1 MRRPN
6 LRLLACQVGPPAHG
20 PPPAT
25 TSTSCAQRQ
34 HSQLAG
40 WVGHAWCANE
50 QLASELM
57 QLLVRVLFVI
67 FPITSLCIAPDI
79 SLHGPSYT
87 TVHGDDVTWD
97 DIHAAGLEAGARI
110 GAGAC
115 SSVTVAG
122 DSTTALLIRTQA
134 CPVDVDSTCAHAR
147 TQAGFQAMAASG
159 TRAPGWP
166 WATFVPRS
174 ERQPWHAHWPVY
186 SPAQWHA
193 AEVRA
198 KLGVG
203 YTLPM
208 AGIAHADS
216 GPDTLPSCAC
226 ILPQASTTWPVL
238 GDRAWQQAL
247 PRGELLPGAP
257 LVVELKPKMG
267 GMPAIA
273 SNMDFPVA
281 AVVPRFTAQQAS
293 KRALGR
299 AGELSRYNPC
309 DLFSGTRK
317 RVQLALR
324 QLCRCP
330 QNNLLISTS
339 QAGSWGKRSSALL
352 DEWLQQHTGEWN
364 RDALLAALADIL
376 STEELLPRL
385 LRLQDANCIEE
396 DVRTAWQGVA
406 AARDASASSV
416 STACPRQVA
425 QATTSAHNQ
434 STAAAT
440 LLRYIRA
447 RAWRDC
453 SIILT
458 LRLARVPPGAQ
469 GYSRR
474 IQADS
479 PRVRHH
485 IGVLA
490 YPSALLE
497 PGRAVLYQARVI
509 DVDPRD
515 VAAIPYYLQQFD
527 YIWRSYMQSNM
538 PSPAT

>member
-1 MRRPN
+1 
-6 LRLLACQVGPPAHG
+6 
-20 PPPAT
+20 
-25 TSTSCAQRQ
+25 
-34 HSQLAG
+34 
-40 WVGHAWCANE
+40 
-50 QLASELM
+50 M
-57 QLLVRVLFVI
+57 QLSVRELVAISPGKSQSR
-67 FPITSLCIAPDI
+67 APLI
-79 SLHGPSYT
+79 SLNGLHYI
-87 TVHGDDVTWD
+87 TVHGDDVLLD
-97 DIHAAGLEAGARI
+97 DIYAAGLAPGDRI

-115 SSVTVAG
+115 SSVQIAG

-134 CPVDVDSTCAHAR
+134 CPDDVDSACARAR
-147 TQAGFQAMAASG
+147 TQEGFQAMAASG

-198 KLGVG
+198 KLGPG

-208 AGIAHADS
+208 AGIAPADA
-216 GPDTLPSCAC
+216 GPGALPSCAC
-226 ILPQASTTWPVL
+226 ILPQASTPWPVL
-238 GDRAWQQAL
+238 GDHAWQQAL
-247 PRGELLPGAP
+247 PRGELVPGAP

-267 GMPAIA
+267 GLPAIA

-299 AGELSRYNPC
+299 ASELSGYNPG

-330 QNNLLISTS
+330 QNNLLISTRHG
-339 QAGSWGKRSSALL
+339 GSWGKRSSILL

-385 LRLQDANCIEE
+385 LRLQDVNCIEE
-396 DVRTAWQGVA
+396 DVRTAWQDVA
-406 AARDASASSV
+406 AARDSSASSV

-425 QATTSAHNQ
+425 RATSSAHNQ
-434 STAAAT
+434 STAANT

-458 LRLARVPPGAQ
+458 LRLARVPPGTHD
-469 GYSRR
+469 YSRR

-479 PRVRHH
+479 PRARHH

-490 YPSALLE
+490 CPSALLG
-497 PGRAVLYQARVI
+497 PGWAVLYQARVI

-515 VAAIPYYLQQFD
+515 VAAIPYYLQQSDF
-527 YIWRSYMQSNM
+527 IWRSYMQSNM